1 MMTIIYKNN
10 KNGMNFFGN
19 KFLKT
24 YGLNPNIFLEMDNKV
39 YELKDHYK
47 LLFSNKEEIKFNLY
61 ISEKEKK
68 INMNSMFSNCNNL
81 ISINGISKWKKTK
94 IINLDRLFY
103 NCTSL
108 SSLPDISDWDV
119 SGLKS
124 ISFMF
129 YNCYS
134 LIEFPDLSN
143 WIKKNK
149 YLKKNDFCVFV
160 GCSFPVDFK
169 EIKYIHKRKEE
180 EMKIFVRII
189 TNGKTITLDVEPSD
203 TIENVKMK
211 IQEKEGFP
219 LEQQTLI
226 FSKEQ
231 LENNK
236 TLADYKIQKQ
246 STLHL
251 VIRNKKIMQIF
262 VKFLTGKVLTLDVET
277 SDTIEKV
284 KKKIQEKENI
294 PQDQQRLLY
303 KAKQL
308 EDIYTVADYNILEN
322 STVFLIT
329 KLRQGV
335 K

>member
-1 MMTIIYKNN
+1 
-10 KNGMNFFGN
+10 
-19 KFLKT
+19 
-24 YGLNPNIFLEMDNKV
+24 
-39 YELKDHYK
+39 
-47 LLFSNKEEIKFNLY
+47 
-61 ISEKEKK
+61 
-68 INMNSMFSNCNNL
+68 
-81 ISINGISKWKKTK
+81 
-94 IINLDRLFY
+94 
-103 NCTSL
+103 
-108 SSLPDISDWDV
+108 
-119 SGLKS
+119 
-124 ISFMF
+124 
-129 YNCYS
+129 
-134 LIEFPDLSN
+134 
-143 WIKKNK
+143 
-149 YLKKNDFCVFV
+149 
-160 GCSFPVDFK
+160 
-169 EIKYIHKRKEE
+169 
-180 EMKIFVRII
+180 MKIFVRII

-294 PQDQQRLLY
+294 PQDHQRLLY
-303 KAKQL
+303 KAKEL